1 MSSAEAEICA
11 MCVAAM
17 ATCHF
22 RQVYCDIMFNDP
34 SRPLTI
40 PILSDSKPGIISC
53 GNDRNTTKTRHIDRR
68 MYAIRLLIQS
78 ALVTLVFIPG
88 DQYNVADLGTKNL
101 SSPANA
107 YKLSIIEVQPY
118 GGFLTS

>member
-1 MSSAEAEICA
+1 
-11 MCVAAM
+11 
-17 ATCHF
+17 
-22 RQVYCDIMFNDP
+22 
-34 SRPLTI
+34 
-40 PILSDSKPGIISC
+40 
-53 GNDRNTTKTRHIDRR
+53 

-88 DQYNVADLGTKNL
+88 HQYNVANLGTKNL

-107 YKLSIIEVQPY
+107 YKLSIIEVQPS